1 MMEQRSGNS
10 IPRMRT
16 IKEVSQ
22 ETGVS
27 YDALR
32 KMCLRQ
38 EIPHIRC
45 GKKFLINLDRFIDY
59 LNGETVSGS

>member
-1 MMEQRSGNS
+1 MEANENY

-16 IKEVSQ
+16 IKEVSTL
-22 ETGVS
+22 TGVS

-32 KMCLRQ
+32 KMCLRN
-38 EIPHIRC
+38 EIPFIKC

-59 LNGETVSGS
+59 LNGNPGKES

>member
-1 MMEQRSGNS
+1 MQIMEANT

-32 KMCLRQ
+32 KMCLRK
-38 EIPHIRC
+38 EIPHIKC

-59 LNGETVSGS
+59 LNSKPGGES

>member
-32 KMCLRQ
+32 KMCLRK

-59 LNGETVSGS
+59 LNGEQGSGS